1 MSAVPFTVGQWAWV
15 IDDNG
20 QQISVLVRHIEE
32 MDDGYS
38 VKFEDMQTGDRYY
51 RRYRTGAE
59 NEDTDD

>member
-1 MSAVPFTVGQWAWV
+1 MSAVPFTVGQWAWI
-15 IDDNG
+15 IDDQG

-32 MDDGYS
+32 LDDGYS

-59 NEDTDD
+59 NEDTDS

>member
-1 MSAVPFTVGQWAWV
+1 MSKISFEVNEWAWI

-20 QQISVLVRHIEE
+20 QHISVLVRDVE
-32 MDDGYS
+32 DTGDGYS

>member
-1 MSAVPFTVGQWAWV
+1 MSAVPFTVGQWAWI
-15 IDDNG
+15 IDGRG

-59 NEDTDD
+59 NEDTDS

>member
-1 MSAVPFTVGQWAWV
+1 VSAVTFTVGQWAWI
-15 IDDNG
+15 IDDRG

-59 NEDTDD
+59 NEDTDS

>member
-1 MSAVPFTVGQWAWV
+1 MSAVPFTVGQWAWI

-32 MDDGYS
+32 LDDGYS

-59 NEDTDD
+59 NEKTND

>member
-1 MSAVPFTVGQWAWV
+1 MSAVPFTVGQWAWI

-32 MDDGYS
+32 LDDGYS